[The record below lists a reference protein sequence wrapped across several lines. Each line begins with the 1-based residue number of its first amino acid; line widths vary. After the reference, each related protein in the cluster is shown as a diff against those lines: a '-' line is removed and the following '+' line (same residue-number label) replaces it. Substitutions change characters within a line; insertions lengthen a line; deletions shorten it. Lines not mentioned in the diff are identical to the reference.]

1 MIKNNIKLSVII
13 PVYNCE
19 KYIRQCLE
27 SICGQQIDGLQV
39 LCIDDCSGDAS
50 LEILYEMQ
58 KKYDCIEIYQNRVNK
73 GQAAARNTGLCRA
86 TGEYI
91 LFMDSDD
98 YIADNVPELLAYI
111 DTGRAD
117 IVLFDT
123 YMFSDEQF
131 AGMFDNSS
139 RIRKYPYGQE
149 SGADML
155 CELIKNQ
162 EMSGIVCGSIYRR
175 KYLECQ
181 KIKFIEDGQHE
192 DIPYIFNA
200 LLCAEKADYF
210 HKVVYYYRK
219 RSGSTL
225 YMPNYRRLLAGLLS
239 GYSNMKEVW
248 EAYQKENSGADKYE
262 PFIRQYLKQIAEMTE
277 DRYACFLAEGG
288 AAEDSLNEKI
298 QKFHLLEKD
307 EISRYIKPD
316 DVNRLKNA
324 GSIAVYGAGLF
335 AKKLFILLQKNEMPV
350 SCFCVTKTEGN
361 PAQLFDRPVKKYTKD
376 IKQDC
381 IIIAVSEKIRNQ
393 IVQST
398 DFKGK
403 TVITLL

>member
-162 EMSGIVCGSIYRR
+162 EMSGIVYGSIYRR

-181 KIKFIEDGQHE
+181 KIKFIEDGQIGRAH
-192 DIPYIFNA
+192 
-200 LLCAEKADYF
+200 
-210 HKVVYYYRK
+210 V
-219 RSGSTL
+219 
-225 YMPNYRRLLAGLLS
+225 
-239 GYSNMKEVW
+239 
-248 EAYQKENSGADKYE
+248 
-262 PFIRQYLKQIAEMTE
+262 
-277 DRYACFLAEGG
+277 
-288 AAEDSLNEKI
+288 
-298 QKFHLLEKD
+298 
-307 EISRYIKPD
+307 
-316 DVNRLKNA
+316 
-324 GSIAVYGAGLF
+324 
-335 AKKLFILLQKNEMPV
+335 
-350 SCFCVTKTEGN
+350 
-361 PAQLFDRPVKKYTKD
+361 
-376 IKQDC
+376 
-381 IIIAVSEKIRNQ
+381 
-393 IVQST
+393 
-398 DFKGK
+398 
-403 TVITLL
+403 